1 MKYCIVVF
9 SCVLGLNFTFAQTK
23 AVTENGDEV
32 VLHADGTWEFMYKQI
47 ENVEIPTNPKIFKKG
62 ASSTFL
68 LKSTKASFGFWI
80 DPKKWS
86 FEKSGDDKD
95 TEYALQLKKED
106 LYSLI
111 LTEKIEMPIQSLKE
125 VAIENARSVA
135 PDVKVVKEEYRN
147 VNGLTVLFLQMNGT
161 LKGIKFTYYGYYYS
175 GTGGTIQF
183 LTYTAQSLMDK
194 YIADC
199 ELLLNGLVELK

>member
-1 MKYCIVVF
+1 
-9 SCVLGLNFTFAQTK
+9 
-23 AVTENGDEV
+23 
-32 VLHADGTWEFMYKQI
+32 
-47 ENVEIPTNPKIFKKG
+47 
-62 ASSTFL
+62 
-68 LKSTKASFGFWI
+68 
-80 DPKKWS
+80 
-86 FEKSGDDKD
+86 
-95 TEYALQLKKED
+95 
-106 LYSLI
+106 
-111 LTEKIEMPIQSLKE
+111 MPIQSLKE